1 MYLYFPP
8 STKKEILDINGNGKK
23 KLEGSEKILIVDDE
37 KLIRESVKDILESLG
52 YVVMQAESGT
62 EALKLIEK
70 DRKKPH
76 LAIVDMSMPKMN
88 GVETI
93 RRIRE
98 LDKKMKI
105 LLSSGHLEKDNII
118 PDDINLD
125 GILPKPYRLRE
136 LALKIRQVL
145 SQ

>member
-1 MYLYFPP
+1 
-8 STKKEILDINGNGKK
+8 
-23 KLEGSEKILIVDDE
+23 
-37 KLIRESVKDILESLG
+37 
-52 YVVMQAESGT
+52 MQAESGL
-62 EALKLIEK
+62 EALNLIESS
-70 DRKKPH
+70 KKTPH

-93 RRIRE
+93 RKIRK

-105 LLSSGHLEKDNII
+105 LLSSGHLERDKMI